1 MKRLLLPGLLLVG
14 ACRTLPPPEPAASAA
29 EDAAFAD
36 AFAPDPSLPPAAQ
49 EPPAAEPTGG
59 TGAAE
64 PPSPS
69 LELQR
74 LSRLLAELGL
84 GERDP
89 AREEELFKDETRGG
103 AWVRTALDAYLRR
116 DDLRAVLFAQAAVG
130 DDPGNETRRSLLAA
144 LLKRS
149 GIEPDPQGLLPLPGL
164 LQHELRLSET
174 AFFEQ
179 RYGASAQHSRRALL
193 LDPESAK
200 AWQRLGSAQYALGQN
215 DEAGSA
221 WRKALALD
229 PSDERLR
236 AFLREKGQLK

>member
-1 MKRLLLPGLLLVG
+1 LTLLLAA
-14 ACRTLPPPEPAASAA
+14 ACRTLPPPEPAAA

-36 AFAPDPSLPPAAQ
+36 AFAPDPSLPPSP
-49 EPPAAEPTGG
+49 ESSP
-59 TGAAE
+59 AE
-64 PPSPS
+64 PPSPEPPTPS

-103 AWVRTALDAYLRR
+103 AWVRAALDAYLRR

-149 GIEPDPQGLLPLPGL
+149 GIEPDPQGLLPLPAL

-193 LDPESAK
+193 LDPDSAK
-200 AWQRLGSAQYALGQN
+200 AWQRLGSAQYALGQA